1 MTPAKLNSKT
11 LTDKRTE
18 ILSNQEALPFTAQ
31 LLTEGGDARIVLD
44 VVSGLNKYAC
54 APIPDPGMIAL
65 GSSTASIISPQ
76 AFRAADL
83 LRNKLALATSSAQ
96 SAYSIYARELNR
108 MRTELLGLCDIVD
121 GSSVDVVFAASGTDI
136 HLIAAQAFSSSEKST
151 PLVIMVEANET
162 GSGVAAALAGRHFSS
177 HSALG
182 ESVVSGSD
190 IANAAPAEVVS
201 VALRDSNGKARS
213 IEAIDADFETL
224 ASQAAQAGRRV
235 LLIVIDG
242 SKTGTIAPSTGC
254 ALKLQQQFAG
264 RIDVMVDAC
273 QFRIAPNTLRAYLQR
288 NFMVAM
294 TGSKFISGPTFSG
307 ALLIPP
313 LCARRMR
320 KNPIPHALRAY
331 SSRADW
337 PHDWD
342 AASSLDQIANFGL
355 LLRWEAALSE
365 IRAFRTLSEDQV
377 ISFLTSF
384 NTAVQTKL
392 NSSSLLEALP
402 LPSLNRNPLVSNNS
416 WDHIPT
422 IHPFLLFQPND
433 TKGRSALDRDQTLRI
448 YQLLQADLSTR
459 KEFGSDKDESHLSGL
474 RCQFGQ
480 PVCCGHRDG
489 VPVSALRI
497 CVSMRM
503 IVQAVSNSGRD
514 AESVIELALAA
525 LDKTT
530 LLLKVLLK

>member
-1 MTPAKLNSKT
+1 MTT
-11 LTDKRTE
+11 IEQKRIMPSNAQSTS
-18 ILSNQEALPFTAQ
+18 LSRQESLPFTAQ

-65 GSSTASIISPQ
+65 GSSTASIVSAQ
-76 AFRAADL
+76 GFRAADL
-83 LRNKLALATSSAQ
+83 LRTKLALAAASSE
-96 SAYSIYARELNR
+96 SAYAMYAGELNR
-108 MRTELLGLCDIVD
+108 MRAELLNLCGIAD
-121 GSSVDVVFAASGTDI
+121 GADVVFAASGTDI
-136 HLIAAQAFSSSEKST
+136 HLIAAQAFSSAEKQA

-182 ESVVSGSD
+182 ESVASGSD
-190 IANAAPAEVVS
+190 IAHAAAVEVVS
-201 VALRDSNGKARS
+201 VALRDSNGKARPAA
-213 IEAIDADFETL
+213 AIDADFEVL

-254 ALKLQQQFAG
+254 ALRLQQQYAG

-273 QFRIAPNTLRAYLQR
+273 QFRIAPATVRAYLQR
-288 NFMVAM
+288 NFMVAL
-294 TGSKFISGPTFSG
+294 TGSKFVSGPTFSG

-320 KNPIPHALRAY
+320 KNPIPPALRAY

-337 PHDWD
+337 PQDWD
-342 AASSLDQIANFGL
+342 AAIALDQVANFGL

-365 IRAFRTLSEDQV
+365 IRAFRAVPEEQV
-377 ISFLTSF
+377 IKFLTAF
-384 NTAVQTKL
+384 GAAVQAKL
-392 NSSSLLEALP
+392 KSAPLLEALP
-402 LPSLNRNPLVSNNS
+402 LPSLDREPLVSATS

-422 IHPFLLFQPND
+422 IHPFLLFQPNEA
-433 TKGRSALDRDQTLRI
+433 KGRSALDGEQTLKI
-448 YQLLQADLSTR
+448 YRLMQSDLSTR
-459 KEFGSDKDESHLSGL
+459 KEFGSDKAESELAAL

-480 PVCCGHRDG
+480 PVSCGHRDG

-497 CVSMRM
+497 CISMRM
-503 IVQAVSNSGRD
+503 IVQAAANDGRD
-514 AESVIELALAA
+514 AESVIQMAMAA
-525 LDKTT
+525 LDKTS
-530 LLLKVLLK
+530 LVVKSLGRL

>member
-1 MTPAKLNSKT
+1 MNPITENRSVPSQDQPKLLSK
-11 LTDKRTE
+11 
-18 ILSNQEALPFTAQ
+18 QEALPFTSQ

-44 VVSGLNKYAC
+44 VVNGLNKYAC
-54 APIPDPGMIAL
+54 GPIPDPGMVAL
-65 GSSTASIISPQ
+65 GSSTASIISTQ

-83 LRNKLALATSSAQ
+83 LRNKLALAAASTEST
-96 SAYSIYARELNR
+96 YALYASELDR
-108 MRTELLGLCDIVD
+108 MRAELLSLCEIPE

-136 HLIAAQAFSSSEKST
+136 HLIAAQAFSGAEKQA

-190 IANAAPAEVVS
+190 ISRAAPVEVVS
-201 VALRDSNGKARS
+201 VALRDSNGKARP
-213 IEAIDADFETL
+213 EAAIDADFEAL

-242 SKTGTIAPSTGC
+242 SKTGIIAPSANC
-254 ALKLQQQFAG
+254 ALKLQQQYAG

-273 QFRIAPNTLRAYLQR
+273 QFRIAPSTLRAYLQR
-288 NFMVAM
+288 NFMVAL
-294 TGSKFISGPTFSG
+294 TGSKFVTGPTFSG

-320 KNPIPHALRAY
+320 RNPIPSALRAY

-337 PHDWD
+337 PRDWD
-342 AASSLDQIANFGL
+342 AAASLDQAANFGL

-365 IRAFRTLSEDQV
+365 IRAFRAVPEDQV
-377 ISFLTSF
+377 IKFLTAF
-384 NTAVQTKL
+384 ADAVQAKL
-392 NSSSLLEALP
+392 KNSPLLEAVP
-402 LPSLNRNPLVSNNS
+402 LPSLNREPLVGAQS

-422 IHPFLLFQPND
+422 IHPFLLFQPNEA
-433 TKGRSALDRDQTLRI
+433 KGRSALDRDQTLRI

-459 KEFGSDKDESHLSGL
+459 KEFGSNKGESDLAGL
-474 RCQFGQ
+474 RCQIGQ
-480 PVCCGHRDG
+480 PVSCGHRDG

-497 CVSMRM
+497 CASMRM
-503 IVQAVSNSGRD
+503 VVQATANDGRD
-514 AESVIELALAA
+514 AEMVIESAMAA
-525 LDKTT
+525 LDKAT
-530 LLLKVLLK
+530 LLVKSLLN